1 MLERNA
7 LLASDLRLS
16 PMSVSAHIFEYVWQG
31 DPTVRELPE

>member
-16 PMSVSAHIFEYVWQG
+16 PMSVSAHILNMCG
-31 DPTVRELPE
+31 KAIRR